1 MSSLNASVGTAS
13 HEALNVLYQ
22 HRLATT
28 HQLRR
33 LLTPDTSNRQYIW
46 RVLDHLRK
54 HRLVESITTNERG
67 RHPHCWFATA
77 AGVDAVEQ
85 EGAVPVR
92 RYRMTRDRAAGPL
105 QRHSLAVTEV
115 GVLMF
120 EDARRR
126 GDSFGPLSWIPEV
139 AHRIKKGE
147 GDVSDTHVISD
158 ALVHYTRVNPSGSRT
173 QLQSLL
179 ELDRATMPVH
189 RLAAKLVSYARYY
202 DHTPL
207 PETRRPRQ
215 STPPRGVVA
224 PAWTKRYPRF
234 PRVLVV
240 LDGARPELQEER
252 RWDLVSFV
260 GAVPYLTEPRNGFD
274 IGCATMHD
282 LTTQGPNA
290 PIWSHMLSPDPTA
303 LTDFQLRKRTG

>member
-1 MSSLNASVGTAS
+1 MTSHTAAAGTAS

-28 HQLRR
+28 DQMRR
-33 LLTPDTSNRQYIW
+33 LLTPNTTTAQYIW
-46 RVLDHLRK
+46 RILDGLRK
-54 HRLVESITTNERG
+54 HRLVESVSAGG
-67 RHPHCWFATA
+67 RRQHHRWFLTA
-77 AGVDAVEQ
+77 AGADAVEQ
-85 EGAVPVR
+85 EGSVPVR

-115 GVLMF
+115 GVLMV

-139 AHRIKKGE
+139 AHRFAKGE
-147 GDVSDTHVISD
+147 GEVGDTHVISD
-158 ALVHYTRVNPSGSRT
+158 ALMHYTRVNPSGSRT
-173 QLQSLL
+173 QIQSFL

-189 RLAAKLVSYARYY
+189 RLAAKLASYARYY

-207 PETRRPRQ
+207 LESRRGRRTAPGQGTVVPVWTR
-215 STPPRGVVA
+215 
-224 PAWTKRYPRF
+224 RYPRF
-234 PRVLVV
+234 PRILVV
-240 LDGARPELQEER
+240 LDGTRPELQEDR

-260 GAVPYLTEPRNGFD
+260 DNVPYLTEPRSGFD

-282 LTTQGPNA
+282 LATQGPNA
-290 PIWSHMLSPDPTA
+290 LIWSNILSPDPTV